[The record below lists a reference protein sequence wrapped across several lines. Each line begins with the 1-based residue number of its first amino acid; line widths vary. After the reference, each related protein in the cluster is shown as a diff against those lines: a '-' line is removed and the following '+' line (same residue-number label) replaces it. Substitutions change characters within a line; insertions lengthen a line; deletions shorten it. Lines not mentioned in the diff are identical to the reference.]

1 MNRGQQTSARACHIG
16 GKVVGCSSLKWLLRP
31 IGSESSIVVATGHL
45 RSDATLAGTQEL
57 IVAYGYRSA
66 GRWALAAALAALS
79 SGWAGA
85 QDGAGEAVPR
95 ESLEDAWWTG
105 PLLAANASTL
115 PRGHL
120 YLEPYLFDSVP
131 YAHFDAAGHAHAT
144 ARANEFGSL
153 SYVNYGLADRLT
165 VGLIPRFGYDYPAVG
180 ASSSG
185 IGVGDLTLQGQYR
198 LTLFHPGSAVPTLS
212 INVQQTL
219 PTGRFDHLQRAS
231 DGLGA
236 GADTTT
242 ISMFSQSFFWM
253 PNGRLVRARLNLSY
267 ALSSQVT
274 LEDQS
279 VYGTVD
285 GFRGTATPG
294 DSIYVDLAFE
304 YSLSR
309 HWVAALDL
317 WYQHDGSTAVSGAYA
332 TAPVTGGAT
341 AYASFSG
348 SSREDILAPAL
359 EYNWSARLGVIVGA
373 RVIVAGR
380 NVTATAT
387 PVAALSYFL

>member
-1 MNRGQQTSARACHIG
+1 MACGYGSAVRWVLA
-16 GKVVGCSSLKWLLRP
+16 SA
-31 IGSESSIVVATGHL
+31 VAV
-45 RSDATLAGTQEL
+45 LAG
-57 IVAYGYRSA
+57 
-66 GRWALAAALAALS
+66 
-79 SGWAGA
+79 GWAAA
-85 QDGAGEAVPR
+85 QDGAGESASR
-95 ESLEDAWWTG
+95 QSLEDAWWTG

-115 PRGHL
+115 PPGHL
-120 YLEPYLFDSVP
+120 YLEPYLFDSLP

-144 ARANEFGSL
+144 PHANEFGSL

-165 VGLIPRFGYDYPAVG
+165 VGLIPRFDYDYPAVG
-180 ASSSG
+180 PSSSG
-185 IGVGDLTLQGQYR
+185 IGLGDLTLQGQYR

-231 DGLGA
+231 DGFGA

-242 ISMFSQSFFWM
+242 LSMFSQSYFWM

-267 ALSSQVT
+267 ALSSHVT

-279 VYGTVD
+279 VYGTAD

-294 DSIYVDLAFE
+294 DSIYADLAFE

-309 HWVAALDL
+309 RWVAALDL
-317 WYQHDGSTAVSGAYA
+317 WYEHDGSTTVTGAYA
-332 TAPVTGGAT
+332 ARPDAGSAT
-341 AYASFSG
+341 AYAFSSG
-348 SSREDILAPAL
+348 SAREDILAPAL

-373 RVIVAGR
+373 RVIVAGH